1 MIIALAKATTI
12 YVSLPTEDNIFDKV
26 LHLFS
31 IREDSKNTIIVPDI
45 APMVNGIMGVIL
57 FHAISKR

>member
-1 MIIALAKATTI
+1 MIIALANATTI
-12 YVSLPTEDNIFDKV
+12 YVSLPTEDKIFDSI

-31 IREDSKNTIIVPDI
+31 IREASINNIKVPDT
-45 APMVNGIMGVIL
+45 APIVNGITGVML